1 MTAARPDTASAA
13 LAVGAPDVLQY
24 LHGHAATIRRWTLA
38 AVAAVAGLL
47 VAASPAHAQFGAG
60 LQGTVLD
67 SSGASIPGATI
78 VITNEET
85 GVPRETVASDAGFY
99 RIAGLP
105 PGRYKVVASLTG
117 FADTTVE
124 HVEVSAENIRGLD
137 LKLGASGVT
146 ETVTVSSAP
155 ATLNTENANVAGTLT
170 QLEVQSLP
178 QVGRDPYELVRL
190 TPGSSAWARAAAQA
204 IR

>member
-1 MTAARPDTASAA
+1 M
-13 LAVGAPDVLQY
+13 
-24 LHGHAATIRRWTLA
+24 
-38 AVAAVAGLL
+38 AGLL
-47 VAASPAHAQFGAG
+47 AAASPAHAQFGAG

-67 SSGASIPGATI
+67 SSGASVPGATI

-117 FADTTVE
+117 FADTKVE

-146 ETVTVSSAP
+146 EP
-155 ATLNTENANVAGTLT
+155 
-170 QLEVQSLP
+170 
-178 QVGRDPYELVRL
+178 
-190 TPGSSAWARAAAQA
+190 
-204 IR
+204 

>member
-1 MTAARPDTASAA
+1 MTAARQDTASAA
-13 LAVGAPDVLQY
+13 LAVGAPDVLQHP
-24 LHGHAATIRRWTLA
+24 HGHAATIRRWTLA

-67 SSGASIPGATI
+67 SSGASVPGATI

-105 PGRYKVVASLTG
+105 PGRYTWSRRSPASPIRRSSTSRSRRR
-117 FADTTVE
+117 T
-124 HVEVSAENIRGLD
+124 SA
-137 LKLGASGVT
+137 
-146 ETVTVSSAP
+146 
-155 ATLNTENANVAGTLT
+155 
-170 QLEVQSLP
+170 
-178 QVGRDPYELVRL
+178 
-190 TPGSSAWARAAAQA
+190 AWT
-204 IR
+204 